1 MNRDKSNEF
10 WKRLFAAGLTFGI
23 IGGTQGC
30 DVVNGH
36 TNNLKDTSSSYSST
50 VEAVQDQQSK
60 EDKVIDGIKVVKE
73 KMSSKGY
80 ILENSGEIDIN
91 SMFKGLGDIYDFN
104 VTFADLVY
112 SYVKDEYKIEFEGIY
127 NITFYVEENGE
138 YHFADEEIIQEQV
151 SEMLKRQEQ
160 EQGMDR

>member
-10 WKRLFAAGLTFGI
+10 WERVVAAGLAFGVL
-23 IGGTQGC
+23 GGAQGC
-30 DVVNGH
+30 AKDNEH
-36 TNNLKDTSSSYSST
+36 TNDLKDTPSSYSST
-50 VEAVQDQQSK
+50 VEAMQDQQSK
-60 EDKVIDGIKVVKE
+60 KDMVIKGIEAVKKEMSE
-73 KMSSKGY
+73 KRY
-80 ILENSGEIDIN
+80 ILEESGKIDIK
-91 SMFKGLGDIYDFN
+91 SMFNGSGNIKDFN

-127 NITFYVEENGE
+127 NIKFYVKENGE